1 MPGVAVVRRLGGHIG
16 KVDTLSKH
24 VSVHWSL
31 GWGDSET
38 LAKNSTE
45 VCTARSMPQETA
57 VAVLDTGEAGG
68 LEAIFFAL
76 ALDLKDVNDLDLVSM
91 GYDSRRW

>member
-1 MPGVAVVRRLGGHIG
+1 MPGVAVVCRFGGHIS
-16 KVDTLSKH
+16 KVDTLSEH
-24 VSVHWSL
+24 VSVDWGF

-45 VCTARSMPQETA
+45 VCTAGSMPQEA
-57 VAVLDTGEAGG
+57 PVAVLDSGKAGG

-76 ALDLKDVNDLDLVSM
+76 ALDLVDVNDLSLVSIP
-91 GYDSRRW
+91 RRL